1 MRISEIKHCFENP
14 RIIACVKAFWEE
26 ELFRQALEKEKSE
39 PTPEKVYNTIRDV
52 FLQALSVSQSDEE
65 KRKIRKY
72 KKDLRTLSKHMYG
85 ETYHW
90 AYGTEYEQQYIA
102 WEKQQQRRAETYER
116 LNAISFLYE
125 RLSLSRITKK
135 SDIVV
140 QIAHNPRLSLAIMK
154 QESSSSPITNMEE
167 LFDCLEKVI
176 LDSLH
181 NEKWEYNF
189 YYIMN
194 SISYLAYKDSNYWL
208 IKNRLTKDDIVGI
221 KLSKQ

>member
-1 MRISEIKHCFENP
+1 M
-14 RIIACVKAFWEE
+14 V
-26 ELFRQALEKEKSE
+26 
-39 PTPEKVYNTIRDV
+39 
-52 FLQALSVSQSDEE
+52 
-65 KRKIRKY
+65 
-72 KKDLRTLSKHMYG
+72 
-85 ETYHW
+85 
-90 AYGTEYEQQYIA
+90 
-102 WEKQQQRRAETYER
+102 
-116 LNAISFLYE
+116 NAISFLYE